1 MTKPHVEVAGCLA
14 VHASGYGRALG
25 ELGYSERTVWTHM
38 GMLGHLSCW
47 LEDVGLGLDGL
58 TDDRMTEFLAVRR
71 HGGDR
76 GLVTVFGIAPL
87 LVYLRGLGVVPACSR
102 PLPVGPGAAFLERY
116 RSYLVSERG
125 LAPQGVARYEKVAEL
140 FVTSMVVGGEM
151 DWAALTA
158 RDVTR
163 FVVKECSDRG
173 GPSARNMV
181 AALRSLLR
189 FAHVDGWTPS
199 GLVKAVPSV
208 AGWQARSLPRWV
220 AADDVRRLLGSC
232 DRRGERGR
240 RDYAMLL
247 MLVRLGLRAG
257 EVAGMGL
264 DDIDWRAGEVVVHG
278 KGRSAERMPLPN
290 DVGEALAD
298 YLREGRPV
306 TVSRSVFLRL
316 LAPRQGLTPT
326 GVTSVVYDAC
336 DRAGLDRIGAHR
348 LRHTAGTDMLRAGAS
363 LAEVGQ
369 ALRQREPG
377 TTAIYAKVDHSRLRS
392 LARAWPGGAA

>member
-1 MTKPHVEVAGCLA
+1 M
-14 VHASGYGRALG
+14 
-25 ELGYSERTVWTHM
+25 
-38 GMLGHLSCW
+38 
-47 LEDVGLGLDGL
+47 
-58 TDDRMTEFLAVRR
+58 
-71 HGGDR
+71 
-76 GLVTVFGIAPL
+76 
-87 LVYLRGLGVVPACSR
+87 
-102 PLPVGPGAAFLERY
+102 
-116 RSYLVSERG
+116 
-125 LAPQGVARYEKVAEL
+125 

-348 LRHTAGTDMLRAGAS
+348 QAADAAWPPASRAHGGEPESVSYTHLRAHETV
-363 LAEVGQ
+363 LDLVCRLLLEKKKKTKYKRYRNNNT
-369 ALRQREPG
+369 L
-377 TTAIYAKVDHSRLRS
+377 TTTQTK
-392 LARAWPGGAA
+392 